1 VVFLVARWAFCF
13 ILPDRMQTVAL
24 NFEEFGLDN
33 PVKLIILH
41 GFFASNRNW
50 RQIAQKLSEHFH
62 VYNLDLRNH
71 GASPHNP
78 VMDYPTMAEDLRK
91 FMDDQEIQ
99 KAVVMGHSM
108 GGKVA
113 MLFSLLYP
121 DRIAKLIIA
130 DIAPKAYQHSFDPLI
145 NALKALPL
153 ATIKNRKQAEEI
165 LAPDITEL
173 SYRQF
178 LLQNLILEA
187 GVYTWRIDLELFKKA
202 APAIVGFPDVSGI
215 NAFTGAA
222 LFLAG
227 ENSNYVTASDIE
239 RSFPNADFKKIAHAG
254 HWLHVQQP
262 ATFVEHVLEF
272 LR

>member
-1 VVFLVARWAFCF
+1 
-13 ILPDRMQTVAL
+13 MQTVAL
-24 NFEEFGLDN
+24 NFEEFGIDK
-33 PVKLIILH
+33 PVNLIIMH

-50 RQIAQKLSEHFH
+50 RQIAQKLSEHYH

-71 GASPHNP
+71 GASPHND
-78 VMDYPTMAEDLRK
+78 VMDYPAMAEDVRE
-91 FMDDQEIQ
+91 FMDGMAIQ
-99 KAVVMGHSM
+99 KAVLMGHSM

-153 ATIKNRKQAEEI
+153 ASIKNRKQAEEI
-165 LAPDITEL
+165 LAPDIAEL

-178 LLQNLILEA
+178 LLQNLILED
-187 GVYTWRIDLELFKKA
+187 GVYTWRIDLDVFKKA
-202 APAIVGFPDVSGI
+202 APAIVGFPDVTDIG
-215 NAFTGAA
+215 AYTGAA

-227 ENSNYVTASDIE
+227 GNSNYVTASDIK
-239 RSFPNADFKKIAHAG
+239 RTFPNADFKKIAQAG

-262 ATFVEHVLEF
+262 ASYVAHVLEF
-272 LR
+272 LQ

>member
-1 VVFLVARWAFCF
+1 VVRWAFCF
-13 ILPDRMQTVAL
+13 ILPDRMKTVAL
-24 NFEEFGLDN
+24 NFEEFGVNN

-50 RQIAQKLSEHFH
+50 RQIALKLSEYFH
-62 VYNLDLRNH
+62 VYNLDMRNH
-71 GASPHNP
+71 GASIHNA
-78 VMDYPTMAEDLRK
+78 VMDYPAMAEDLRG
-91 FMDDQEIQ
+91 FMDDQTIQ

-121 DRIAKLIIA
+121 DRVAKLIIA
-130 DIAPKAYQHSFDPLI
+130 DIAPKAYKHSFDPLI

-153 ATIKNRKQAEEI
+153 ATIRNRKQAEEL

-178 LLQNLILEA
+178 LLQNLILED
-187 GVYTWRIDLELFKKA
+187 GGYTWRIDLDIFQKA
-202 APAIVGFPDVSGI
+202 APAIVGFPDI
-215 NAFTGAA
+215 NSRSAFTGDA

-227 ENSNYVTASDIE
+227 GNSDYVTASDIE
-239 RSFPNADFKKIAHAG
+239 RTFPKADFKKIEQAG

-262 ATFVEHVLEF
+262 ALFVEHVLEF
-272 LR
+272 LL